1 MYRVCGDSRGGGA
14 VGALPAGGGAVQVAI
29 LASYV
34 ESLWSTSIRGGA
46 AGGGPP
52 LAAPVPGAAHRL
64 KAVSTWMP
72 NVVETHVEEAEARS
86 AVMVLMLLQAEV
98 VVDVTGVQPM
108 ALKLEYHTCKS

>member
-1 MYRVCGDSRGGGA
+1 
-14 VGALPAGGGAVQVAI
+14 
-29 LASYV
+29 
-34 ESLWSTSIRGGA
+34 
-46 AGGGPP
+46 
-52 LAAPVPGAAHRL
+52 
-64 KAVSTWMP
+64 MP